1 MGRFEDTV
9 IKAKEFFG
17 ETGKLA
23 EEVVKIQKLK
33 FEISSK
39 KSALSKV
46 YATLGR
52 YAYKNAVDGDE
63 NIEQAAKL
71 ISIITEKRQEIVL
84 LEEKL
89 AMYKGYTTC
98 SCGSSNKDGSKYCNG
113 CGKEL

>member
-1 MGRFEDTV
+1 MGKFEDTV
-9 IKAKEFFG
+9 TKAKEFFG
-17 ETGKLA
+17 ETGKMA
-23 EEVVKIQKLK
+23 EEAIKVQKLR

-63 NIEQAAKL
+63 NAEQATKL
-71 ISIITEKRQEIVL
+71 ISVITDKRQEIML

-89 AMYKGYTTC
+89 ALYRGYTTC
-98 SCGSSNKDGSKYCNG
+98 SCGASNKDGSKYCNG